1 MKNMGKI
8 KSRKQQ
14 CTEKQSLQG
23 EENKKG
29 KMQMDVRKDIL
40 TIKPEQSFSLNI
52 NMDGQGEKNSSWKF
66 KKLQK

>member
-1 MKNMGKI
+1 MCKKN
-8 KSRKQQ
+8 
-14 CTEKQSLQG
+14 SLYRE

-29 KMQMDVRKDIL
+29 KMQTDVRKDIL

-52 NMDGQGEKNSSWKF
+52 NMDGQGKNSSWKF